1 MGRANRLNR
10 TEIPGVSVFVIE
22 SSTQPNLYMMNP
34 LRSTFA
40 AFAVG
45 GLLFS
50 AASAALAGPKDY
62 QFTGPIVSMNDTTL
76 VVQKGK
82 ENWEFAKDASTKL
95 PEGAKVG
102 DKITVHYVM
111 HAESVEA
118 SVRAKNPPK
127 DKAKKSADTAPA
139 ADTTPAAAASPKP

>member
-1 MGRANRLNR
+1 
-10 TEIPGVSVFVIE
+10 
-22 SSTQPNLYMMNP
+22 MMNP

-40 AFAVG
+40 AVAVG
-45 GLLFS
+45 GLLFAV
-50 AASAALAGPKDY
+50 AAHAGPKDY
-62 QFTGPIVSMNDTTL
+62 QFTGPIVSMNDSTL

-82 ENWEFAKDASTKL
+82 ENWEFSRDGSTKL
-95 PEGAKVG
+95 PADAKVG

-118 SVRAKNPPK
+118 AGRAKNPPK
-127 DKAKKSADTAPA
+127 DRAKKSADTAPA